1 MGLVGKMIG
10 GALGFAMGGPLG
22 AILGASLGH
31 HVYDRKGESRN
42 GKRISSG
49 ASDNPDVTFFVAAF
63 SMIAKIAKADGKV
76 SEAEIKSIE
85 NFMTNDLALNQASR
99 MIATNIFKT
108 AINSQETFESFAVQ
122 FYNQFKGQPQLLE
135 MMIDIL
141 ARVSASDDKIS
152 PAEEGLILKASN
164 IFNFGHDKYEAIISR
179 YVKQTD
185 KYYAVLGCEKT
196 DSLEE
201 IKKRYRKL
209 IFEYHP
215 DKIVSKGLPEDFMKF
230 ANDKFR
236 EIKEAYEII
245 KKEREKSP
253 A

>member
-31 HVYDRKGESRN
+31 HVYDRKGEGGN
-42 GKRISSG
+42 GRRITAENSN
-49 ASDNPDVTFFVAAF
+49 NPDVTFFVAAF
-63 SMIAKIAKADGKV
+63 SMIAKIAKADGRV
-76 SEAEIKSIE
+76 SEAEMKSIE
-85 NFMTNDLALNQASR
+85 DFMTNDLALNQASR
-99 MIATNIFKT
+99 MIAVNIFKT

-122 FYNQFKGQPQLLE
+122 FYNQFKDQPQLLE

-141 ARVSASDDKIS
+141 ARVSAADDKMS
-152 PAEEGLILKASN
+152 PEEERLILKASN
-164 IFNFGHDKYEAIISR
+164 IFNFGQDRRDAIISR
-179 YVKQTD
+179 HVKQTD
-185 KYYAVLGCEKT
+185 KYYAILGCAKT
-196 DSLEE
+196 DSLDE

-209 IFEYHP
+209 ILEYHP

-236 EIKEAYEII
+236 EIKEAYDII
-245 KKEREKSP
+245 KKERENSP